1 MSGQGRVRA
10 TSKQASRDTHTG
22 YYFAVI
28 ALGNFFGPLLL
39 GPLFDTVGRVPMIS
53 ATCIGSGGLLF
64 VTAWLFARGR

>member
-1 MSGQGRVRA
+1 M
-10 TSKQASRDTHTG
+10 
-22 YYFAVI
+22 I

-64 VTAWLFARGR
+64 VTAWLFAQGR